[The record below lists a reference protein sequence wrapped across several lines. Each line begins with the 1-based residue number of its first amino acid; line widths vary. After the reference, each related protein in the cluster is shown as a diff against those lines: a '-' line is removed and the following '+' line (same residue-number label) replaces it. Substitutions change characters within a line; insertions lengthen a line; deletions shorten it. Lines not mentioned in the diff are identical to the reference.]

1 MNETKI
7 ELTVAFLG
15 TNIQKLINKVLKVL
29 QKIHCEN

>member
-1 MNETKI
+1 MAKLVMNETKI

-29 QKIHCEN
+29 